1 MYSSLHA
8 GVKVWT
14 VGELEDPATL
24 PRLARTE
31 LTAWLGADHR
41 ALDDLRLIA
50 SELVANAL
58 QHAKAQWVRLS
69 LAPEAGF
76 WRPAVADPGRNGLV
90 PRPRLPLDAD
100 ESGRGLRLVHE
111 LTNGLWGT
119 YLDRAGER
127 IVWALVSR

>member
-1 MYSSLHA
+1 MSSSLHA

-14 VGELEDPATL
+14 VGEVGDPAML

-31 LTAWLGADHR
+31 LAAWLGADHQ

-58 QHAKAQWVRLS
+58 QHAAAQWVRLS

-76 WRPAVADPGRNGLV
+76 WRLAVADPGRNGLV
-90 PRPRLPLDAD
+90 PRPRMPLDAD

-111 LTNGLWGT
+111 LTKGLWGT

-127 IVWALVSR
+127 IVWALVPR